1 MPALVKAEPTRAPR
15 NLCNLPRQQVA
26 PLLAVELRRLRKEQR
41 LAGQVDAVAEHV
53 RRRAHLRGAR
63 KEPVDLLA
71 PRRKRHGSVQHGDLA
86 RMQQVQLAREP
97 DHGATAERD
106 DDSPRPKP
114 NDPAPADPVERRLA
128 LEEPHVDLRERM
140 PDERQR
146 LDRSEQQDVAI
157 IAAEHQPR
165 PRRPALVVLRPLHL
179 VEHQRLAAHRRHLRG
194 AADDRR
200 LRVDALLPRHEAD
213 VVPEIS
219 RQAPV
224 RLLRE
229 HAQGCCVDAAAAF
242 DQELQRVVG
251 LPGVRRPEVRD
262 DRLRLTRT
270 LGQPDGQVRD
280 GLAHR
285 LAAAVPFAP
294 TRTFLA
300 PVRHGASR

>member
-1 MPALVKAEPTRAPR
+1 MSADSL
-15 NLCNLPRQQVA
+15 
-26 PLLAVELRRLRKEQR
+26 
-41 LAGQVDAVAEHV
+41 H
-53 RRRAHLRGAR
+53 
-63 KEPVDLLA
+63 
-71 PRRKRHGSVQHGDLA
+71 
-86 RMQQVQLAREP
+86 EP

-114 NDPAPADPVERRLA
+114 NDPTPADPVERRLA

-200 LRVDALLPRHEAD
+200 VRVDALLAGDDADALLADLGREA
-213 VVPEIS
+213 
-219 RQAPV
+219 AV

-229 HAQGCCVDAAAAF
+229 HAQRRRVHAAAGLDEEA
-242 DQELQRVVG
+242 QRVVR
-251 LPGVRRPEVRD
+251 LARVRRPQVRD
-262 DRLRLTRT
+262 DGLRLGRAV
-270 LGQPDGQVRD
+270 GEPDGELCD
-280 GLAHR
+280 R
-285 LAAAVPFAP
+285 LAPRLSALVS
-294 TRTFLA
+294 LA
-300 PVRHGASR
+300 PGRSLLAPGGHSATVVARRVGVRARAGR